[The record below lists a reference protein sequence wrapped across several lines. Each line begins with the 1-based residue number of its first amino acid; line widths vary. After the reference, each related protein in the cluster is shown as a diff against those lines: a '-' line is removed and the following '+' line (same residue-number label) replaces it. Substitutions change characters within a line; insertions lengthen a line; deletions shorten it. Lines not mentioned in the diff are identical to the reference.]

1 MRHPRPY
8 LRTLMVSAAVIA
20 GLATTGAV
28 AFASTQPSHT
38 QPTQVHLSNAENP
51 TERRNIIVVQTALQV
66 VFNEHRV
73 DQIDAFFTEDFI
85 QHSPL
90 VSPDQA
96 GRDGL
101 KRWLTSIVTAIPD
114 LTYFPGD
121 PIVDGDRVMVFAD
134 VQGTIQADLPAYGI
148 KGTGQNLK
156 VSTAQVFRV
165 VRGKIAEHWEVADTG
180 PLLQLALA
188 SH

>member
-101 KRWLTSIVTAIPD
+101 KRWLI
-114 LTYFPGD
+114 
-121 PIVDGDRVMVFAD
+121 FAD